1 MERTDPIEELNNT
14 LKKSLT
20 ETVSLKRDL
29 NDQREKTNRLYKENT
44 QLSSDL
50 LKQKEEAKKLKNTID
65 EINKEIISQQ
75 EEIIKLEK
83 ENSGLL
89 AKSKKTAK

>member
-1 MERTDPIEELNNT
+1 MGKTDPIEELNNT

-20 ETVSLKRDL
+20 EIFSLKRDL
-29 NDQREKTNRLYKENT
+29 NDQREKTNRLYNEKT
-44 QLSSDL
+44 QLGSDL
-50 LKQKEEAKKLKNTID
+50 LKQKEEAGKLKNTID
-65 EINKEIISQQ
+65 KINKDVISQQ
-75 EEIIKLEK
+75 EEIIKLKK

>member
-1 MERTDPIEELNNT
+1 MEKKDPIEELNNA
-14 LKKSLT
+14 LKGLLS
-20 ETVSLKRDL
+20 EIVSLKRDL
-29 NDQREKTNRLYKENT
+29 NDQREKTNRLYKEKT

-50 LKQKEEAKKLKNTID
+50 LKQKEGAGKLKNTID
-65 EINKEIISQQ
+65 EINKEMISQQ
-75 EEIIKLEK
+75 EEIIKLKK